1 MATSV
6 LLYISETKDISTAT
20 VVDATTQIAPAGG
33 SFSFTEDIWNF
44 RTYYIWVQITDKSG
58 VVRTLFL
65 GKAAT
70 PRIDLIPPLI
80 GEISISRGTAAE
92 TSIILQFVTSDT
104 AG

>member
-20 VVDATTQIAPAGG
+20 VVDATTQIATAG

-44 RTYYIWVQITDKSG
+44 RTYYVWVQITDKSG
-58 VVRTLFL
+58 VVRTFFL

-80 GEISISRGTAAE
+80 GEVMIRRGVAFE

-104 AG
+104 IG